1 MAQISANSGQ
11 RRSVGITFLAIVNLV
26 ALVFRLLFWGIVYI
40 RRLVPF
46 PAELISLADRANS
59 AVTYGFMIGDIY
71 YAAPL
76 LLLAWLGLWKLKS
89 WGWMTAQMV
98 NALWVYSMTVIS
110 LRDAYTTMTSGALLF
125 LPFSFVAVWA
135 IPYLWINRR
144 KFGVMD

>member
-1 MAQISANSGQ
+1 MAQISENSNQ
-11 RRSVGITFLAIVNLV
+11 RRSIGITFLAIVNLV

-46 PAELISLADRANS
+46 PAELISLVDRVNS

-71 YAAPL
+71 YVAPL
-76 LLLAWLGLWKLKS
+76 FLLAWFGLWKLKS
-89 WGWMTAQMV
+89 WGWMTAQMI

-110 LRDAYTTMTSGALLF
+110 LRDAYTSMSSGALLF

-135 IPYLWINRR
+135 IPYLWVNRR

>member
-1 MAQISANSGQ
+1 MAPKSKNSDHH
-11 RRSVGITFLAIVNLV
+11 RSVGITFLAIINLI
-26 ALVFRLLFWGIVYI
+26 ALIFRILFWGIVYI

-89 WGWMTAQMV
+89 WGWLTAQMV

-110 LRDAYTTMTSGALLF
+110 LRDAYTTMSIGALLF
-125 LPFSFVAVWA
+125 LPFSFIAIWA
-135 IPYLWINRR
+135 IPYLWVNRR

>member
-1 MAQISANSGQ
+1 
-11 RRSVGITFLAIVNLV
+11 
-26 ALVFRLLFWGIVYI
+26 
-40 RRLVPF
+40 
-46 PAELISLADRANS
+46 
-59 AVTYGFMIGDIY
+59 MIGDIY

-76 LLLAWLGLWKLKS
+76 LLLAWLGLWKMKS

-110 LRDAYTTMTSGALLF
+110 LRDAYTTMSSGALLF

-135 IPYLWINRR
+135 IPYLWVNRR